1 MSAAGSTTAGAR
13 RRWFGTDGIRGRVGE
28 TPVSADFMLRLGN
41 AYGHALTARVKAGGE
56 WRKPMVIIGK
66 DTRISNY
73 MFEAALEAG
82 LVAAGVDVQLM
93 GPMPTPAVAHLTHSM
108 RADGGIV
115 ISASHNPHHDNGIKF
130 FSAEGEKLDDA
141 TELAIEAAL
150 EQPFST
156 VASDR
161 LGKAV
166 RTRDAIGRYVEACK
180 GSVPRSFDLDGMRI
194 VVDCAHGATY
204 QIGPMVLR
212 ELGARVDAIGVDPN
226 GVNINDGV
234 GSTYPDGLAARV
246 RETGA
251 ELGIAFDGDGD
262 RVLFVDAD
270 GQVRDGDDL
279 VYLLACDWQES
290 GRLRGPVAG
299 TLMTNFSL
307 EQALAARGI
316 GFMRTKVGDR
326 YVHQALVEHGGIL
339 GGEASGH
346 LLCLD
351 RSTTGDGIVSALQV
365 LEVLHRRGVS
375 LASALRDL
383 RKVPQRTV
391 NVRVANGARPAEAA
405 SVQAALAKAQRA
417 VEGRGRAFLRPSGTE
432 PVVRVTVEADDEALV
447 ASTLEALAA
456 AVQSAA

>member
-1 MSAAGSTTAGAR
+1 MSAGK

-28 TPVSADFMLRLGN
+28 GPISADFMLRLGN
-41 AYGHALTARVKAGGE
+41 AYGHALTAQVKSGGE

-212 ELGARVDAIGVDPN
+212 ELGARVDAIGVDPD
-226 GVNINDGV
+226 GTNINDGV
-234 GSTYPDGLAARV
+234 GSTHPEGLSARV

-251 ELGIAFDGDGD
+251 DLGIAFDGDGD
-262 RVLFVDAD
+262 RVLFVDGD
-270 GQVRDGDDL
+270 GVVRDGDDL

-307 EQALAARGI
+307 EQALQKRGI

-351 RSTTGDGIVSALQV
+351 RATTGDGIVSALQV
-365 LEVLHRRGVS
+365 LEVLHRRGLS
-375 LASALRDL
+375 LAEALRDL

-391 NVRVANGARPAEAA
+391 NVRVANGAKPADAA
-405 SVQAALAKAQRA
+405 SVQAALAEAQRA

-447 ASTLEALAA
+447 AATLEALAA
-456 AVQSAA
+456 AVQAAA